1 MGVNT
6 QTLIDG
12 IMRRYVDSMPE
23 WDYEKD
29 GGMTFADFD
38 VGIYWR
44 PEVGGKILIG
54 SIEPECD
61 APYYIYPEVR
71 K

>member
-1 MGVNT
+1 MAFESAHEF
-6 QTLIDG
+6 G
-12 IMRRYVDSMPE
+12 IENDMVVTTRPMRTEVAHVASMPE

-38 VGIYWR
+38 IGIYWR

-54 SIEPECD
+54 SIE
-61 APYYIYPEVR
+61 VR
-71 K
+71 